1 MKLVFASANRHKVD
15 EIRGMLPQGFALA
28 GLTDIGCYD
37 DIAETSDTF
46 EGNAWL
52 KADYVTDKFGFDCFA
67 DDSGLEVMALDGA
80 PGVYSAR
87 FASDQK
93 SDSDNIDKLL
103 KMMEGAIDRR
113 ARFRTVIALNFRG
126 EKHVFSGTVEGTITQ
141 ERRGDNGFGYDPIFV
156 PDGFGV
162 TFAEMASCEKAGISH
177 RGKAVRELILF
188 LDAQNSSD

>member
-15 EIRGMLPQGFALA
+15 EIRGMLPQGFSLA

-37 DIAETSDTF
+37 DIAETADTF

-52 KADYVTDKFGFDCFA
+52 KTDYVTDKFGFDCFA

-87 FASDQK
+87 FAGDQK

-103 KMMEGAIDRR
+103 KMMEGATDRR

-126 EKHVFSGTVEGTITQ
+126 EKHVFSDTVEGTITQ

-156 PDGFGV
+156 PDGFAV
-162 TFAEMASCEKAGISH
+162 TFAEIASSEKAGISH